1 MSLHAIPIKYYLGV
15 SHSDSGWLL
24 MPPPTLPM
32 VSLLLFFAAEIVG
45 LVVAVLIIDV
55 MYYQRLPKL

>member
-1 MSLHAIPIKYYLGV
+1 
-15 SHSDSGWLL
+15 